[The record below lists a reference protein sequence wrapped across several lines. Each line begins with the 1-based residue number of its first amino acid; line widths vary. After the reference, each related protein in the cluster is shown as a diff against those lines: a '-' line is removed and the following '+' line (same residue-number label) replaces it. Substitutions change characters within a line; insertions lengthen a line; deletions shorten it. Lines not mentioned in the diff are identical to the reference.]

1 MASSLLE
8 QLSSALTANPE
19 VKNPPSARVAAEQQ
33 AQIRQWLL
41 EGAAQ
46 IEGESPEMAD
56 VAREFAQGIA
66 EGDPDITRQ
75 ATRWYLA
82 NQGPRGG
89 DILSGG
95 VPVEEQ
101 GLGLMGMNYNPPGQ
115 TVEGGNMG
123 YPRTGE
129 AREAQQRAD
138 RYGATAVTMMAPG
151 LLTWLS
157 QGLPARTLRRMP
169 VLGRLI
175 PRNFVPKAST
185 YRARAAKPGVL
196 GSLVNAA
203 TGARP
208 NRSWTGPP
216 TASNFLRDIVQKTG
230 STFRDLSAI
239 PGVMSAMARI
249 EEAELAGDP
258 DLKMIAAL
266 EFALE
271 LAGTKTAQHVV
282 GRTLGLGRRGERL
295 LNAPETEQ
303 PAGVPL
309 GGEQQIVGAPPIN
322 TRGVELEVETPDVPV
337 SPDPPTGTRFEAG
350 APIIPIEQADST
362 AAAQRGTTSIEQ
374 EGDLFSGR
382 VRPEPATTPFVP
394 QRPPVNPA
402 ARQQGG
408 DFQRPAEQPP
418 SRQTQLPETGE
429 LQLTAEQRT
438 AAESIELEL
447 IQRGVPEED
456 AIVLSR
462 SAATDDP
469 EALAQVIDV
478 LKREPSTSPTATPTP
493 QGAAVT
499 RRTTRPPETPGPE
512 DDVTAATARA
522 RAQAATRTQAIVNP
536 AGQKTIN
543 DTIEAQLRQRAEA
556 LNKNKGQ
563 VTRDIDRTNRYI
575 DPVTRQ
581 PRAGISEQQAK
592 RALNAYQRLRAIYT
606 EAAPAAD
613 TATATAQTGR
623 RVPREQTIE
632 DAVDPAFRETD
643 PNLEEFL
650 AWDDAP
656 LPGSP
661 VKPATGVQPVDRGTP
676 LTPETPVVTGSQ
688 VVQREPDVPL
698 RDQGDVP
705 VIADKAALRAEIR
718 EAGVTVKTANFNRLW
733 ELLENNDPEA
743 LKWVENLRA
752 VEPPPPAGSS
762 GAVTEG
768 ADASMLHPGG
778 ARPQVAVNFPDA
790 MPGDKRTAAG
800 KDLWARFTA
809 AAEGMT
815 KREITRMWRNAR
827 TSPAGYREL
836 QQVITKAETA
846 LPGSAERIAR
856 GGVQPGRGEGG
867 LPAAGLGEVSP
878 GATGPYGQTTG
889 TSEFVSPEN
898 VQRQRDIAAARAVEG
913 REPEIESVTPGAEL
927 KTSGRDL
934 TAAPTTAF
942 VGPRQIPTT
951 SPAGRIDLTGGSR
964 GETSTALRD
973 PETDEL
979 TPIGARILDTYSAG
993 AENEIAQVIQRMRTA
1008 NDPAAVKKAITD
1020 FHLAQRKNL
1029 LESNLQT
1036 EADYKRWQTQTIRS
1050 RHTNIDLLA
1059 RAKQAV
1065 QDQFRHRLTGIFE
1078 QPEGQ
1083 QAKTYYRKESVEPR
1097 QSGVASSLEKAYGGK
1112 GVDPNDPRKVYAQN
1126 LFNVFFE
1133 EQDILNK
1140 AGDVVA
1146 TVPKHPVVQHLYR
1159 MEFTRMQAKEKAM
1172 FLEAAFKDKVAP
1184 DVWQSFTRHLD
1195 KLDELQAHLDT
1206 EVDNFLQVS
1215 VLAPRADPTTGGYT
1229 YSAGTRPGE
1238 VRSMPSTLG
1247 TGYLGAPA
1255 TSRMDAPVQR
1265 EGQARSPYKI
1275 QERRDTQHASRVLPS
1290 DLADARAR
1298 ILAYT
1303 REITNL
1309 NADISKATDGLFSIY
1324 SMVDP
1329 TLWRNFVRHPDAL
1342 RIAGGVT
1349 GGGIGWQAGV
1359 EGAKEEGEGTF
1370 GRMIN
1375 GALGATLY
1383 GVLGYKTKDIY
1394 KGAMKGGDPRFGRMW
1409 SERLRDGLLLNMLSS
1424 PSSPAKAFLGAHA
1437 GFQIEGLSRQ
1447 IQGALMKFDAGRL
1460 RAGGDT
1466 ARAADLQKE
1475 GDLLTE
1481 QGRGIN
1487 SDMFRLEVDFM
1498 SGNPNNMIREIYR
1511 IDPETREGRRE
1522 LERYVER
1529 SGWNEGV
1536 DAALAVERM
1545 SGMMSGNMLGRAFR
1559 ASDWAPVTIGLKHG
1573 VSLEEGRRLAL
1584 TGTPE
1589 TETATAA
1596 MKWFSGTQAQQLR
1609 MQQTAI
1615 AQRAQAQGITVDTP
1629 EDVAK
1634 LMQHPDFGPELE
1646 KIQSQLTKAGW
1657 GDFVKTLI
1665 APMARVGVQMGEQ
1678 AARWGAA
1685 PLVRGAEA
1693 LLGKRLNLP
1702 GFLGRDLETLAP
1714 VDKPY
1719 QTAARGAMA
1728 AGLGGIGAGT
1738 MLYGD
1743 PRIQNL
1749 AQAGGG
1755 HLAGPQAFGQSA
1767 GQAYAEG
1774 GNVPESLA
1782 AGASSLL
1789 QEISPVAGDLVSGE
1803 NVGTTFGKYAISNL
1817 HRTLLQGIGG
1827 VPGGTDLSSRGAAQ
1841 GVASG
1846 DLPPVFTAPHGI
1858 GATARTFAPLT
1869 QYAARF
1875 PARSLAPSPIT
1886 GKPTLDPRITPFN
1899 LFNNPFTEGIRRQPV
1914 SPTERPMHEEDH
1926 AGSYTPVGDATLN
1939 PNPNPLFRIPKTLY
1953 NIGQTMFAR
1962 PNEQTNRVT
1971 MGRDEVAQIL
1981 AGQGNTF
1988 EGEQIVG
1995 APTSGRV
2002 VPPSRIVDSTW
2013 DRQEG
2018 HPLKG
2023 VPRRVEDFA
2032 QMSRGMDRSAQ
2043 YFAIRDHKERHPETW
2058 ASAMQDP
2065 TGNALRQLIADVL
2078 QGLEGTEVNP
2088 LGTDDVIKSL
2098 RNDQLLETIARQRGA
2113 TTANPDILR
2122 PIR

>member
-8 QLSSALTANPE
+8 QLGSALTATPEGEVNPR
-19 VKNPPSARVAAEQQ
+19 STEQQ

-46 IEGESPEMAD
+46 IEGESPQMAD

-115 TVEGGNMG
+115 TADGGNMG

-138 RYGATAVTMMAPG
+138 QYGMAAVGMMAPG
-151 LLTWLS
+151 LLTWLA
-157 QGLPARTLRRMP
+157 QGVPARTLRRMP
-169 VLGRLI
+169 VFGRLI
-175 PRNFVPKAST
+175 PRNFVPKRST
-185 YRARAAKPGVL
+185 YQARAAKPGVI
-196 GSLVNAA
+196 GSLVNKA
-203 TGARP
+203 TGAR
-208 NRSWTGPP
+208 RSRTWTGPP
-216 TASNFLRDIVQKTG
+216 TISNTLRDVLQKAGT
-230 STFRDLSAI
+230 TFRDASAI

-258 DLKMIAAL
+258 DLKTIAAL

-271 LAGTKTAQHVV
+271 LAGTKTAQHAV
-282 GRTLGLGRRGERL
+282 GGLLGLNRRGERL
-295 LNAPETEQ
+295 LNAPETGQ
-303 PAGVPL
+303 PAGTPL
-309 GGEQQIVGAPPIN
+309 GGEQQIVGAPSIN
-322 TRGVELEVETPDVPV
+322 TRAVEMDVDVPDAPV
-337 SPDPPTGTRFEAG
+337 SIDKPTGTRFEAG
-350 APIIPIEQADST
+350 TPIIPIEQADST
-362 AAAQRGTTSIEQ
+362 AAATG
-374 EGDLFSGR
+374 
-382 VRPEPATTPFVP
+382 
-394 QRPPVNPA
+394 

-408 DFQRPAEQPP
+408 DFQRPAGEPDP
-418 SRQTQLPETGE
+418 RQTQLPETGE

-447 IQRGVPEED
+447 IQRGMPEED

-462 SAATDDP
+462 GAATDDP
-469 EALAQVIDV
+469 ESLAQVIDV
-478 LKREPSTSPTATPTP
+478 LKRKPSTPSTPTATPTS

-499 RRTTRPPETPGPE
+499 RRTSKPPETPGPE
-512 DDVTAATARA
+512 GEVTPVTPTSATPTPPAPAAGGDAAARA
-522 RAQAATRTQAIVNP
+522 RAQAATRTEAIVNP

-563 VTRDIDRTNRYI
+563 VTRDIALTNRYI

-592 RALNAYQRLRAIYT
+592 KALKAYQRLRGIYT

-623 RVPREQTIE
+623 RVGDTLEQAAE
-632 DAVDPAFRETD
+632 DISGQNVTDASDPNYRETSD
-643 PNLEEFL
+643 AAREFL
-650 AWDDAP
+650 DWDQVP
-656 LPGSP
+656 PPGSP

-676 LTPETPVVTGSQ
+676 LTPETPAPKT
-688 VVQREPDVPL
+688 PDVPL
-698 RDQGDVP
+698 REQGDAP
-705 VIADKAALRAEIR
+705 VVAGKAALRAEIQ
-718 EAGVTVKTANFNRLW
+718 EAGVTVETANFNRLW

-752 VEPPPPAGSS
+752 VERPPPARSS
-762 GAVTEG
+762 DSVDAVTEG
-768 ADASMLHPGG
+768 ADDSMLHPGG
-778 ARPQVAVNFPDA
+778 VRPQVAVNFPDA

-815 KREITRMWRNAR
+815 KREITRLWRGAR
-827 TSPAGYREL
+827 ISPAGYREL
-836 QQVITKAETA
+836 QQIITKAETA

-867 LPAAGLGEVSP
+867 LPAAGVGQVSTGE
-878 GATGPYGQTTG
+878 TGPFGQTTG
-889 TSEFVSPEN
+889 ASELVSPDA
-898 VQRQRDIAAARAVEG
+898 VRQQRDITAARAAEG
-913 REPEIESVTPGAEL
+913 GEPEIESVTPGAEL
-927 KTSGRDL
+927 KTSGVDR
-934 TAAPTTAF
+934 TAAPTTAL

-951 SPAGRIDLTGGSR
+951 SPTGRIDLTGGPR
-964 GETSTALRD
+964 EETSTALRN
-973 PETDEL
+973 PETGEL
-979 TPIGARILDTYSAG
+979 TPIGARILDTYTEG

-1008 NDPAAVKKAITD
+1008 NDPTAVKTAIDD
-1020 FHLAQRKNL
+1020 FHRAQRKNL
-1029 LESNLQT
+1029 LDANLQT
-1036 EADYKRWQTQTIRS
+1036 EADYKRWQTMTIRS
-1050 RHTNIDLLA
+1050 RHTNLDLLA

-1065 QDQFRHRLTGIFE
+1065 QDRFRHRLTGVFE
-1078 QPEGQ
+1078 QPKGQ
-1083 QAKTYYRKESVEPR
+1083 LAKTYYRKESVEPR
-1097 QSGVASSLEKAYGGK
+1097 PESGEASSLEKAYGGK
-1112 GVDPNDPRKVYAQN
+1112 GVDPSDPRKVYGTN
-1126 LFNVFFE
+1126 LVNTFFE
-1133 EQDILNK
+1133 EQDILDD
-1140 AGDVVA
+1140 AGAVIA
-1146 TVPKHPVVQHLYR
+1146 TVPKHPVAQHLYR

-1184 DVWQSFTRHLD
+1184 DVWQGFTRHLD

-1206 EVDNFLQVS
+1206 EIDNFLRVS

-1255 TSRMDAPVQR
+1255 TSKMDAPVQR
-1265 EGQARSPYKI
+1265 EGGGRSPYKI
-1275 QERRDTQHASRVLPS
+1275 QEHRDTQNASRVLPS

-1303 REITNL
+1303 RELTNL
-1309 NADISKATDGLFSIY
+1309 NADISKSTDGLFSIY

-1370 GRMIN
+1370 GQMIN

-1437 GFQIEGLSRQ
+1437 GFHIEGLSRQ

-1460 RAGGDT
+1460 KASGDT
-1466 ARAADLQKE
+1466 DQAANLLKE
-1475 GDLLTE
+1475 GKLLTK
-1481 QGRGIN
+1481 QGRRIN

-1498 SGNPNNMIREIYR
+1498 SGNPDNMIRQIYR
-1511 IDPETREGRRE
+1511 IDPETTEGRRE

-1559 ASDWAPVTIGLKHG
+1559 ASDWAPVTIGLKNG
-1573 VSLEEGRRLAL
+1573 VSLEDGRRLAL

-1589 TETATAA
+1589 TEAATGA
-1596 MKWFSGTQAQQLR
+1596 MKVFSGTQTQQLR

-1646 KIQSQLTKAGW
+1646 KIQSQLTGAGW

-1702 GFLGRDLETLAP
+1702 GSLGRDLETLAP

-1719 QTAARGAMA
+1719 QTAARGALA

-1749 AQAGGG
+1749 AQAVGG
-1755 HLAGPQAFGQSA
+1755 HLAGPQAFGQAS
-1767 GQAYAEG
+1767 GQAYTEG
-1774 GNVPESLA
+1774 GNIPESLA

-1789 QEISPVAGDLVSGE
+1789 KEISPVAGDLVSGE
-1803 NVGTTFGKYAISNL
+1803 NVGTTLGRYAISNL

-1846 DLPPVFTAPHGI
+1846 DLPPVFTAPYAI

-1886 GKPTLDPRITPFN
+1886 GKPTLEPRITPFN
-1899 LFNNPFTEGIRRQPV
+1899 VFNNPLTEGIRRQPV
-1914 SPTERPMHEEDH
+1914 SPTERPMHEAGH
-1926 AGSYTPVGDATLN
+1926 AGSYTTVGDATLN

-1962 PNEQTNRVT
+1962 PNAQTNRVT

-1981 AGQGNTF
+1981 ADQGNTF

-1995 APTSGRV
+1995 APSSGRV

-2018 HPLKG
+2018 FPLKG
-2023 VPRRVEDFA
+2023 VPRRVEDWA
-2032 QMSRGMDRSAQ
+2032 QMTRGMDRSSQ
-2043 YFAIRDHKERHPETW
+2043 YFAINDHKERHPETW

-2078 QGLEGTEVNP
+2078 QGLEGTEANP
-2088 LGTDDVIKSL
+2088 LGTDDVITSL

-2113 TTANPDILR
+2113 TTARPNVLR